1 MKIFSSSQT
10 KEIDQRTIIE
20 EPIASIMLMERASLA
35 FVNWF
40 TGMFDTSHSVLV
52 FAGFGNNG
60 GDALAISRMLIERNF
75 TVRVFAVPTAVN
87 MSEDCKINFDLLVK
101 LTEIKLLNLKEAL
114 YFPKPVSNEIIID
127 GIFGSGLN
135 RPIEEPVASLIRFI
149 NGYSNT
155 VVSID
160 IPSGLFAEDNRN
172 NNLQNCIKASYT
184 VSFEFPFL
192 SFYFEGNEKQLGIP
206 VIVPIGLISG
216 DDCRYRTIDFEL
228 ARQIRIPR
236 KKYSHKGIYGHALII
251 AGKYGMMGAALLSGK
266 ACVRGGAGLTSISV
280 PSLACDIVQIGIPE
294 AIVQIDSSEKEFNT
308 VPQLDMYNAIAC
320 GPGIGQS
327 ALTAE
332 ALHELI
338 LKSRVPLVLDADA
351 LNIVSEHKEWLKLM
365 PEGSIITP
373 HPKEFDRLAGVSDDS
388 FGRHLKQLEFA
399 RQYKLIVVLKGAN
412 TIISTPEGY
421 SYINTTGNPGMASGG
436 TGDVLTGLMVSLLAQ
451 GYTSLNAAVLAVFI
465 HGLAGDIAL
474 ETSCHEA
481 IIAGDIIENFG
492 KAFRL
497 LAPEN
502 Q

>member
-1 MKIFSSSQT
+1 MKVFTASQT

-20 EPIASIMLMERASLA
+20 EPISSIMLMERACLA

-40 TGMFDTSHSVLV
+40 TDKFDASQPIIV

-60 GDALAISRMLIERNF
+60 GDALAISRMLIERKY
-75 TVRVFAVPTAVN
+75 TVRAFAVPTAVN
-87 MSEDCKINFDLLVK
+87 MSDDCKINFDLLFK
-101 LTEIKLLNLKEAL
+101 LSEIKMLNLKEAL
-114 YFPKPVSNEIIID
+114 YFPKPVNNEIIID

-135 RPIEEPVASLIRFI
+135 RPIEEPITSLIKFI
-149 NGYSNT
+149 NSFSNT

-160 IPSGLFAEDNRN
+160 IPSGIFAEDNRS
-172 NNLQNCIKASYT
+172 NNLNNCIRASYT

-192 SFYFEGNEKQLGIP
+192 SFYFEGNEKLLGIP

-216 DDCRYRTIDFEL
+216 EDCRYRTIDIEL
-228 ARQIRIPR
+228 AGQIRIPR

-280 PSLACDIVQIGIPE
+280 PSLACDTVQIGIPE
-294 AIVQIDSSEKEFNT
+294 AIVQIDSAEKEFNT
-308 VPQLDMYNAIAC
+308 VPQLEPYNSIAC

-327 ALTAE
+327 AQTAE

-338 LKSRVPLVLDADA
+338 LKARVPLVLDADA

-365 PEGSIITP
+365 PEGSVITP
-373 HPKEFDRLAGVSDDS
+373 HPKEFDRLAGVSNDS
-388 FGRHLKQLEFA
+388 YSRHLKQLEFA

-436 TGDVLTGLMVSLLAQ
+436 TGDVLTGLLVSLLAQ
-451 GYTSLNAAVLAVFI
+451 GYTSINAAVLAVFI

-474 ETSCHEA
+474 ETSSHES
-481 IIAGDIIENFG
+481 IIAGDLIENFG

-497 LAPEN
+497 LTLEN
-502 Q
+502 